1 MQGRRTR
8 ARRGEGGRLR
18 EELLDAA
25 ERLLVDAGSDDALTL
40 RAVAAAA
47 GVSTP
52 SVYLHFADR
61 EALLEAVCIRVWGEL
76 ETLFH
81 EAGGEDP
88 FQSLGRFGLAYARF
102 AIDHPVQYRVLLMRP
117 AIHENEAAD
126 ACFRLMTEAVS
137 ACVDSGLL
145 QGDPRT
151 LALQL
156 WSAVH
161 GAVSLIIA
169 QPHLP
174 WPEDLD
180 EFIHGVVR
188 MAGLGAAVHTRIPR
202 LSSSAEVIAA
212 FGALPP
218 TGG

>member
-1 MQGRRTR
+1 VETRRTR

-76 ETLFH
+76 ESLFH
-81 EAGGEDP
+81 ESRGDDP
-88 FQSLGRFGLAYARF
+88 FHSLGQFGRAYARF

-117 AIHENEAAD
+117 AIQENKAAD
-126 ACFRLMTEAVS
+126 ACFRLMVEAVS

-145 QGDPRT
+145 HGDPRT

-161 GAVSLIIA
+161 GAVSLVIA

-174 WPEDLD
+174 WPENLD
-180 EFIHGVVR
+180 GFVTDVVR
-188 MAGLGAAVHTRIPR
+188 MAGLGAAVHTRVPH
-202 LSSSAEVIAA
+202 LSSGVEVKAA
-212 FGALPP
+212 FDAL
-218 TGG
+218 

>member
-1 MQGRRTR
+1 MQARRTR

-25 ERLLVDAGSDDALTL
+25 ERLLVEGGSDDALTL

-76 ETLFH
+76 ESLFH
-81 EAGGEDP
+81 EARGDDP
-88 FQSLGRFGLAYARF
+88 FQSIGRFARAYARF
-102 AIDHPVQYRVLLMRP
+102 GIDHPVQYRVLLMRP
-117 AIHENEAAD
+117 AIHENKAA
-126 ACFRLMTEAVS
+126 ASCFRLMTEAIS
-137 ACVDSGLL
+137 ASVHTGLL
-145 QGDPRT
+145 HGDPRT

-174 WPEDLD
+174 WPADLD
-180 EFIHGVVR
+180 QFVDGVVR
-188 MAGLGAAVHTRIPR
+188 MAGLGAAVQTRVPQ
-202 LSSSAEVIAA
+202 LSSSAELKAV
-212 FGALPP
+212 FDAL
-218 TGG
+218 

>member
-1 MQGRRTR
+1 MTTRRTR

-25 ERLLVDAGSDDALTL
+25 EQLLVEAGSDDALTL

-76 ETLFH
+76 ESLFL
-81 EAGGEDP
+81 ETRGDP
-88 FQSLGRFGLAYARF
+88 FQSLGRFGRAYARF

-117 AIHENEAAD
+117 ATHENRAAD

-145 QGDPRT
+145 HGEPQALT
-151 LALQL
+151 LQL

-174 WPEDLD
+174 WPADLD
-180 EFIHGVVR
+180 QFITDVVR
-188 MAGLGAAVHTRIPR
+188 MAGLGAAVHTRVPH
-202 LSSSAEVIAA
+202 LSASTELRTA
-212 FGALPP
+212 FDAL
-218 TGG
+218 

>member
-1 MQGRRTR
+1 METRRTR

-25 ERLLVDAGSDDALTL
+25 EQLLVEGGTDDALTL

-76 ETLFH
+76 ESLFH
-81 EAGGEDP
+81 ESRGDDP
-88 FQSLGRFGLAYARF
+88 FQSLGRFGRAYARF

-117 AIHENEAAD
+117 AIHENKAAG

-145 QGDPRT
+145 HGEPRALT
-151 LALQL
+151 LQL

-161 GAVSLIIA
+161 GAASLIIA

-180 EFIHGVVR
+180 QFITDVVR
-188 MAGLGAAVHTRIPR
+188 MAGLGAAVHTRVPH
-202 LSSSAEVIAA
+202 LSASTELRAA
-212 FGALPP
+212 FDAL
-218 TGG
+218 

>member
-1 MQGRRTR
+1 VRRTR

-25 ERLLVDAGSDDALTL
+25 ERLLVDAGTDDAVTL

-52 SVYLHFADR
+52 SVYLHFTDR
-61 EALLEAVCIRVWGEL
+61 EALVEAVCIRVWGEL
-76 ETLFH
+76 ESLFH
-81 EAGGEDP
+81 EARGDDP
-88 FQSLGRFGLAYARF
+88 FQSLGRFGYAYARF
-102 AIDHPVQYRVLLMRP
+102 AIEHPVQYRVLLMRP
-117 AIHENEAAD
+117 AIHANTAAD

-137 ACVDSGLL
+137 ASVDSGLL
-145 QGDPRT
+145 HGDPRT

-174 WPEDLD
+174 WPDDLD
-180 EFIHGVVR
+180 AFFNDVVR
-188 MAGLGAAVHTRIPR
+188 MAGLGAAVHTRVPH
-202 LSSSAEVIAA
+202 LSSGTELRAA
-212 FGALPP
+212 FDAL
-218 TGG
+218 